1 MSEELA
7 TTAHLGSRLKDARLE
22 SGLSLRELARRL
34 EVSPSFISQLENGK
48 SQPSV
53 ATLLSM
59 TQILGVSMDS
69 LFPASAADTP
79 VAPRTSGE
87 GHAPEPA
94 RPTGQAAGQPVSR
107 SDFQD
112 AADVWDATGSVRFMI
127 IDPSERARLEMDSG
141 VVWEQLAPSVD
152 HSVDFIEVVYPVG
165 SSSTN
170 DGRMLQHRGLE
181 YALLLQG
188 EVTITYGFEQYVMR
202 AGQSLTLDPS
212 IPHLLTNTGTIE
224 ARGIWCLIHP

>member
-1 MSEELA
+1 MSTEPV
-7 TTAHLGSRLKDARLE
+7 TTAHLGARLRDARLA
-22 SGLSLRELARRL
+22 SGLSLREFARQL

-59 TQILGVSMDS
+59 TQILGISMDS
-69 LFPASAADTP
+69 LFPGSPGAPANPVPAVNGAAR
-79 VAPRTSGE
+79 A
-87 GHAPEPA
+87 A
-94 RPTGQAAGQPVSR
+94 RRGSSSQRLNR
-107 SDFQD
+107 SDLPELD
-112 AADVWDATGSVRFMI
+112 AVWDVAEGVRFMI
-127 IDPSERARLEMDSG
+127 IDPSERSRLEMDSG
-141 VVWEQLAPSVD
+141 VVWEQLAPSVN
-152 HSVDFIEVVYPVG
+152 HAVDFIEVVYPVG

-170 DGRMLQHRGLE
+170 DGRMLQHRGIE

-188 EVTITYGFEQYVMR
+188 EVTITFGFDQYILR

-212 IPHLLTNTGTIE
+212 VPHLLTNTGTTE

>member
-1 MSEELA
+1 MSEDQA
-7 TTAHLGSRLKDARLE
+7 TTAHLGSRLKEARLR
-22 SGLSLRELARRL
+22 SGLSLREFARRL

-59 TQILGVSMDS
+59 TQILGISMDS
-69 LFPASAADTP
+69 LFPGSPESAPSAAP
-79 VAPRTSGE
+79 PPARRPSV
-87 GHAPEPA
+87 PEPS
-94 RPTGQAAGQPVSR
+94 RPSGQPISR
-107 SDFQD
+107 SDIED
-112 AADVWDATGSVRFMI
+112 PTDVWDATGAIRFMI

-188 EVTITYGFEQYVMR
+188 EVTITYGFEQYIMR

-212 IPHLLTNTGTIE
+212 IPHLLTNTGTVE